1 MKVLPLSILSAA
13 TWAAMGLMEFACASS
28 GSGNSSLPSTAA
40 ESGAQSTSGG
50 GSGATPAPS
59 GGGGGAMP
67 GPSGGGD
74 MPAPSGGTDGGP
86 IEGGGGAADTQADA
100 APPASDGPADDAPP
114 NGQAKPS
121 RALLYTFSVGHLL
134 HPSIG
139 PATMALRD
147 ALMPLG
153 FVVDISVDPTMFT
166 ATGLQNYTVVVL
178 ISSSG
183 LPFGTPGT
191 VPMNA
196 LASFVRAGGGLVGI
210 HSASL
215 VDYAANSTF
224 VALLGGKF
232 SGHPGA
238 LRNSTCQSE
247 GTHPAVVDL
256 PKPYVTNDE
265 FYTFVA
271 MNPDDQIDL
280 RCAGV
285 AAGDVLPIAWHRTEG
300 NGRVFYTGL
309 GHGPELW
316 GTTTTFVKAHVLPA
330 ILWAAGR

>member
-13 TWAAMGLMEFACASS
+13 TCAAMGLMGFACASS
-28 GSGNSSLPSTAA
+28 GPGNSSLPAA
-40 ESGAQSTSGG
+40 ATDSGAPSTPDDGG
-50 GSGATPAPS
+50 AMPAPS
-59 GGGGGAMP
+59 GGGDAAAPPGDDGA
-67 GPSGGGD
+67 
-74 MPAPSGGTDGGP
+74 APLSGGTDGGP
-86 IEGGGGAADTQADA
+86 IEGGGEVPNTQADA
-100 APPASDGPADDAPP
+100 APPASDGPADDAAPK
-114 NGQAKPS
+114 GQAKPP

-134 HPSIG
+134 HPSIV

-153 FVVDISVDPTMFT
+153 FAVDVSVDPTMFT
-166 ATGLQNYTVVVL
+166 ATGLQNYTVLVL

-191 VPMNA
+191 VPMNT

-215 VDYAANSTF
+215 VDYAATSLF

-280 RCAGV
+280 RCVGIAGEM
-285 AAGDVLPIAWHRTEG
+285 LPIAWHRTEG